1 MPDIKKSEKAKKP
14 KFDPAQPY
22 TEVDQEELEP
32 STFEKIINVID
43 IPGSVGRTAIEAGL
57 SPERE
62 VIPEVTRQ
70 IEAIKERPT
79 TAAMEAPSE
88 YDVFRELVGKPEPKS
103 PEEIA
108 ISDKD
113 WKEIIGYFE
122 KINLEKLPTL
132 KDPTQKRFYD
142 GAAIA
147 NLKVRYQDKNYET
160 TDFDHEF
167 PPAEIEKLVNKL
179 VSLAKEKE

>member
-1 MPDIKKSEKAKKP
+1 MKAITIILLSVFLVKSCSNQAQNDIANTTLQYTVSSRGFFQKIVVINQKGTISRDRNGEK
-14 KFDPAQPY
+14 F
-22 TEVDQEELEP
+22 
-32 STFEKIINVID
+32 
-43 IPGSVGRTAIEAGL
+43 
-57 SPERE
+57 
-62 VIPEVTRQ
+62 
-70 IEAIKERPT
+70 
-79 TAAMEAPSE
+79 
-88 YDVFRELVGKPEPKS
+88 

-113 WKEIIGYFE
+113 WKEIISYFQ
-122 KINLEKLPTL
+122 KIDLEKVPTL

>member
-1 MPDIKKSEKAKKP
+1 MKAITIILLSVFLVKSCSNQAQNDIANSTLQYTASSRGFFQKIVVINQKATISRDRNGEK
-14 KFDPAQPY
+14 F
-22 TEVDQEELEP
+22 
-32 STFEKIINVID
+32 
-43 IPGSVGRTAIEAGL
+43 
-57 SPERE
+57 
-62 VIPEVTRQ
+62 
-70 IEAIKERPT
+70 
-79 TAAMEAPSE
+79 
-88 YDVFRELVGKPEPKS
+88 

-113 WKEIIGYFE
+113 WKEIISYFQ
-122 KINLEKLPTL
+122 KIDLEKVPTL

-147 NLKVRYQDKNYET
+147 NLKIRYQDKNYET

>member
-1 MPDIKKSEKAKKP
+1 MKAITIILLSVFLVKSCRNQAQNDIANTTLQYTASSRGFFQKIVVINQKATISRDRNGEK
-14 KFDPAQPY
+14 F
-22 TEVDQEELEP
+22 
-32 STFEKIINVID
+32 
-43 IPGSVGRTAIEAGL
+43 
-57 SPERE
+57 
-62 VIPEVTRQ
+62 
-70 IEAIKERPT
+70 
-79 TAAMEAPSE
+79 
-88 YDVFRELVGKPEPKS
+88 

-122 KINLEKLPTL
+122 KIDLEKVPTL

-167 PPAEIEKLVNKL
+167 PPAEIEKLVNKI

>member
-1 MPDIKKSEKAKKP
+1 MKAITIILLSVFLVKSCSNQAQNDIANTTLQYTASTRGFFQKIVVINQKVTISRDRNGEK
-14 KFDPAQPY
+14 F
-22 TEVDQEELEP
+22 
-32 STFEKIINVID
+32 
-43 IPGSVGRTAIEAGL
+43 
-57 SPERE
+57 
-62 VIPEVTRQ
+62 
-70 IEAIKERPT
+70 
-79 TAAMEAPSE
+79 
-88 YDVFRELVGKPEPKS
+88 

-122 KINLEKLPTL
+122 KIDLEKLPTL

-167 PPAEIEKLVNKL
+167 PPAEIEKLVNKI

>member
-1 MPDIKKSEKAKKP
+1 MKAITIILLSVFLVKSCSNQAQNDIANTTLQYTASTRGFFQKIVVINQKATVFRDRNSEK
-14 KFDPAQPY
+14 F
-22 TEVDQEELEP
+22 
-32 STFEKIINVID
+32 
-43 IPGSVGRTAIEAGL
+43 
-57 SPERE
+57 
-62 VIPEVTRQ
+62 
-70 IEAIKERPT
+70 
-79 TAAMEAPSE
+79 
-88 YDVFRELVGKPEPKS
+88 

-113 WKEIIGYFE
+113 WKEIISYFQ
-122 KINLEKLPTL
+122 KIDLEKVPTL

-167 PPAEIEKLVNKL
+167 PPAEIEKLVNKI

>member
-1 MPDIKKSEKAKKP
+1 MKAITIILLSVFLVKSCSNQAQNDIANTTLLYTASTRGFFQKIVVINQKATVFRDRNSEK
-14 KFDPAQPY
+14 F
-22 TEVDQEELEP
+22 
-32 STFEKIINVID
+32 
-43 IPGSVGRTAIEAGL
+43 
-57 SPERE
+57 
-62 VIPEVTRQ
+62 
-70 IEAIKERPT
+70 
-79 TAAMEAPSE
+79 
-88 YDVFRELVGKPEPKS
+88 
-103 PEEIA
+103 PEEIT

-147 NLKVRYQDKNYET
+147 NLKIRYQDKNYET

-167 PPAEIEKLVNKL
+167 PPVEIEKLANKI
-179 VSLAKEKE
+179 VSLAKQKE

>member
-1 MPDIKKSEKAKKP
+1 MKAITIILLSVFLVKSCSNQAQNGIANTTLQYTASTRGFFQKIVVINQKATISR
-14 KFDPAQPY
+14 DRNG
-22 TEVDQEELEP
+22 E
-32 STFEKIINVID
+32 
-43 IPGSVGRTAIEAGL
+43 
-57 SPERE
+57 
-62 VIPEVTRQ
+62 
-70 IEAIKERPT
+70 
-79 TAAMEAPSE
+79 
-88 YDVFRELVGKPEPKS
+88 KS

-122 KINLEKLPTL
+122 KIDLEKLPTL

-147 NLKVRYQDKNYET
+147 NMKIRYQDKNYET

-167 PPAEIEKLVNKL
+167 PPAEIEKLVNKI

>member
-1 MPDIKKSEKAKKP
+1 MKAITIILLSVFLVKSCSNQAQNDIANTTLQYTASSRGFFQKIVVINQKATISRDRNGEK
-14 KFDPAQPY
+14 F
-22 TEVDQEELEP
+22 
-32 STFEKIINVID
+32 
-43 IPGSVGRTAIEAGL
+43 
-57 SPERE
+57 
-62 VIPEVTRQ
+62 
-70 IEAIKERPT
+70 
-79 TAAMEAPSE
+79 
-88 YDVFRELVGKPEPKS
+88 

-122 KINLEKLPTL
+122 KIDLEKLPTL

-147 NLKVRYQDKNYET
+147 NLKIRYQDKNYET

-167 PPAEIEKLVNKL
+167 PPAEIEKLVNKI

>member
-1 MPDIKKSEKAKKP
+1 MKIFSLIFLTVFLVKSCSNQAQNDIANTTLQYTASTRGFFQKIVVTNQKATISRDRNGEK
-14 KFDPAQPY
+14 F
-22 TEVDQEELEP
+22 
-32 STFEKIINVID
+32 
-43 IPGSVGRTAIEAGL
+43 
-57 SPERE
+57 
-62 VIPEVTRQ
+62 
-70 IEAIKERPT
+70 
-79 TAAMEAPSE
+79 
-88 YDVFRELVGKPEPKS
+88 

-113 WKEIIGYFE
+113 WKEIISYFE
-122 KINLEKLPTL
+122 KIDLEKVPTL

-167 PPAEIEKLVNKL
+167 PPAEIEKLVNKI

>member
-1 MPDIKKSEKAKKP
+1 MKVITIVLLSVFLVKSCSNQAQKDIANTTLQYTASSRGFFQKIVVINQKATISRDRNGEK
-14 KFDPAQPY
+14 F
-22 TEVDQEELEP
+22 
-32 STFEKIINVID
+32 
-43 IPGSVGRTAIEAGL
+43 
-57 SPERE
+57 
-62 VIPEVTRQ
+62 
-70 IEAIKERPT
+70 
-79 TAAMEAPSE
+79 
-88 YDVFRELVGKPEPKS
+88 

-113 WKEIIGYFE
+113 WKEIISYFH
-122 KINLEKLPTL
+122 KIDLEKVPTL

-167 PPAEIEKLVNKL
+167 PPAEIEKLVNKI

>member
-1 MPDIKKSEKAKKP
+1 MKAITIILLSVFLVKSCSNQ
-14 KFDPAQPY
+14 AQ
-22 TEVDQEELEP
+22 
-32 STFEKIINVID
+32 ID
-43 IPGSVGRTAIEAGL
+43 IANSTLQYTASSRGFFQKIV
-57 SPERE
+57 
-62 VIPEVTRQ
+62 VINQKATISRDRNGE
-70 IEAIKERPT
+70 K
-79 TAAMEAPSE
+79 
-88 YDVFRELVGKPEPKS
+88 F

-113 WKEIIGYFE
+113 WKEIISYFQ
-122 KINLEKLPTL
+122 KIDLEKVPTL

-167 PPAEIEKLVNKL
+167 PPAEIEKLVNKI

>member
-1 MPDIKKSEKAKKP
+1 MKAITIILLSVFLVKSCSNQAQNDIANTTLQYTASTRGFFQKIVVINQKATISRDRNGEK
-14 KFDPAQPY
+14 F
-22 TEVDQEELEP
+22 
-32 STFEKIINVID
+32 
-43 IPGSVGRTAIEAGL
+43 
-57 SPERE
+57 
-62 VIPEVTRQ
+62 
-70 IEAIKERPT
+70 
-79 TAAMEAPSE
+79 
-88 YDVFRELVGKPEPKS
+88 

-113 WKEIIGYFE
+113 WKEIISYFE
-122 KINLEKLPTL
+122 KIDLEKIPNL

-167 PPAEIEKLVNKL
+167 PPAEIEKLVNKI

>member
-1 MPDIKKSEKAKKP
+1 MKAITIILLSVFLVKSCRNQAQNDIANSTLQYTASSRGFFQKIVVINQKATISRDRNGEK
-14 KFDPAQPY
+14 F
-22 TEVDQEELEP
+22 
-32 STFEKIINVID
+32 
-43 IPGSVGRTAIEAGL
+43 
-57 SPERE
+57 
-62 VIPEVTRQ
+62 
-70 IEAIKERPT
+70 
-79 TAAMEAPSE
+79 
-88 YDVFRELVGKPEPKS
+88 

-113 WKEIIGYFE
+113 WKEIISYFQ
-122 KINLEKLPTL
+122 KIDLEKVPTL

-147 NLKVRYQDKNYET
+147 NLKIRYQDKNYET

>member
-1 MPDIKKSEKAKKP
+1 MKAITIILLSVFLVKSCSNQ
-14 KFDPAQPY
+14 AQ
-22 TEVDQEELEP
+22 
-32 STFEKIINVID
+32 KD
-43 IPGSVGRTAIEAGL
+43 IPNSTLQYTASSRGFFQKIV
-57 SPERE
+57 
-62 VIPEVTRQ
+62 VINQKATISRDRNGE
-70 IEAIKERPT
+70 K
-79 TAAMEAPSE
+79 
-88 YDVFRELVGKPEPKS
+88 F

-113 WKEIIGYFE
+113 WKEIIGYFD
-122 KINLEKLPTL
+122 KIDLEKVPTL

-167 PPAEIEKLVNKL
+167 PPAEIEKLVNKI

>member
-1 MPDIKKSEKAKKP
+1 MKIFSLIFLTVFLVKSCSNQAQNDIANTTLQYTASTRGFFQKIVVTNQKATISRDRNGEK
-14 KFDPAQPY
+14 F
-22 TEVDQEELEP
+22 
-32 STFEKIINVID
+32 
-43 IPGSVGRTAIEAGL
+43 
-57 SPERE
+57 
-62 VIPEVTRQ
+62 
-70 IEAIKERPT
+70 
-79 TAAMEAPSE
+79 
-88 YDVFRELVGKPEPKS
+88 

-113 WKEIIGYFE
+113 WKEIISYFE
-122 KINLEKLPTL
+122 KIDLEKLPTL

-167 PPAEIEKLVNKL
+167 PPAEIEKLVNKI

>member
-1 MPDIKKSEKAKKP
+1 MKAITIILLSVFLVKSCSNQAQNDIANTTLQYTASTRGFFQKIVVINQKVTISRDRNGEK
-14 KFDPAQPY
+14 F
-22 TEVDQEELEP
+22 
-32 STFEKIINVID
+32 
-43 IPGSVGRTAIEAGL
+43 
-57 SPERE
+57 
-62 VIPEVTRQ
+62 
-70 IEAIKERPT
+70 
-79 TAAMEAPSE
+79 
-88 YDVFRELVGKPEPKS
+88 

-122 KINLEKLPTL
+122 KIDLEKVPTL

-147 NLKVRYQDKNYET
+147 NLKIRYQDKNYET

-167 PPAEIEKLVNKL
+167 PPAEIEKLVNKI